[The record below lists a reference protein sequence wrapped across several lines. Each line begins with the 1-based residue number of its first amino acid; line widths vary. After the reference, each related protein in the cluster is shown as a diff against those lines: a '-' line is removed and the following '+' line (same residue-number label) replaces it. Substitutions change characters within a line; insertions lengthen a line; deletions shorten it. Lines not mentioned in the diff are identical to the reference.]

1 MTKNDI
7 AKKLALKYNLPVEKT
22 SAVLNDFIEI
32 IGDELSKK
40 NKVQLPGFGTF
51 EEKEINERICR
62 NPRTKEKIVVPSHF
76 APKFKAG
83 KNLKEKVNE

>member
-7 AKKLALKYNLPVEKT
+7 AKELALKYNLPVEKT
-22 SAVLNDFIEI
+22 RAVLNDFIEI
-32 IGDELSKK
+32 IGNELSKK

-51 EEKEINERICR
+51 EAKEINERICR